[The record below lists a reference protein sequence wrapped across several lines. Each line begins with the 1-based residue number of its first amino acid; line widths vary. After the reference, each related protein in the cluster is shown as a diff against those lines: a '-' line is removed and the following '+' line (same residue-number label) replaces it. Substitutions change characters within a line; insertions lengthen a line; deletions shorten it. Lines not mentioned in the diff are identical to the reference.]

1 MIVSVAV
8 IKDNVQI
15 IVNSKTIIVLSAM
28 QCGKCASIGRSRSE
42 AFGGRS
48 TNSPISAGTRV
59 YK

>member
-1 MIVSVAV
+1 MIVSMAV

-15 IVNSKTIIVLSAM
+15 IVNSKTTIALSAM

-48 TNSPISAGTRV
+48 TNSE
-59 YK
+59 